1 MLYEHMFVL
10 CSAVRNVYTAVGNV
24 HSAMGNVHSALRNI
38 KQKPFPDTITNS
50 FRDFYRRL
58 SLYLYIKQGDTVI
71 ASRVRSRTVFFL
83 FSSITSITN
92 SVNYH
97 IYRRLY
103 SDRRCD
109 RRVIVVIEERF
120 FNVKIGDFSHKFTIK
135 RGHSEGLYPIIINN
149 IE

>member
-1 MLYEHMFVL
+1 MFVL

-71 ASRVRSRTVFFL
+71 ASRVRSRTLCFFI
-83 FSSITSITN
+83 FF
-92 SVNYH
+92 YH
-97 IYRRLY
+97 FY
-103 SDRRCD
+103 
-109 RRVIVVIEERF
+109 
-120 FNVKIGDFSHKFTIK
+120 H
-135 RGHSEGLYPIIINN
+135 
-149 IE
+149 